1 MSGDNVTILCAIG
14 VLVGAHIL
22 EENLLLRVTCCPF
35 SIQSIRSNDNHMLI
49 IVHYLQY
56 CTGGGKGGRG
66 RRSEVRGRHGPS
78 RFWKKK
84 TLLLFAISMTNKF
97 LYIGPFWENS
107 LAMPL
112 RTDTPRELIKSY
124 FKNINSKDSVYYIS
138 VKEQMYK
145 GLLNIY

>member
-1 MSGDNVTILCAIG
+1 M
-14 VLVGAHIL
+14 
-22 EENLLLRVTCCPF
+22 E
-35 SIQSIRSNDNHMLI
+35 
-49 IVHYLQY
+49 
-56 CTGGGKGGRG
+56 GRG
-66 RRSEVRGRHGPS
+66 EEVGGQRSEGAMAPLG
-78 RFWKKK
+78 FEKKK

>member
-1 MSGDNVTILCAIG
+1 
-14 VLVGAHIL
+14 
-22 EENLLLRVTCCPF
+22 
-35 SIQSIRSNDNHMLI
+35 MLI

-56 CTGGGKGGRG
+56 STGGGKGE
-66 RRSEVRGRHGPS
+66 EVRGGHGPS
-78 RFWKKK
+78 RFWKKKKK